1 MAEAKATQADSKE
14 YIIPLRREWLKI
26 PRYRRAG
33 RAIKAIKEYIA
44 KHMKVPDRNTKL
56 VRVDMYLNQEVW
68 FKGRKSPPAKIKVK
82 AHKEGDTIIVELAE
96 MPKELAFQKA
106 RHEKRH
112 KPAETPKAPAPTGVK
127 SEEVAEEKTEEE
139 KKEES
144 EKGKA
149 TEIQHAKDAKM
160 QANVQKHTIKQ
171 EKTQQPVRK
180 ALKK

>member
-1 MAEAKATQADSKE
+1 MAEAKATPTDSKE

-44 KHMKVPDRNTKL
+44 KHMKVPDRNTDL

-82 AHKEGDTIIVELAE
+82 AHKEGDTIVVELAE
-96 MPKELAFQKA
+96 MPKELEFQKA

-112 KPAETPKAPAPTGVK
+112 KPAEQPKAAPAPA
-127 SEEVAEEKTEEE
+127 EAPAEEKTEEE
-139 KKEES
+139 KKDEE

-149 TEIQHAKDAKM
+149 TEIQHAKDAQM
-160 QANVQKHTIKQ
+160 QAKAQKHTIKQ

>member
-1 MAEAKATQADSKE
+1 MAEAKTTTPGESKE

-26 PRYRRAG
+26 PRYKRAG

-44 KHMKVPDRNTKL
+44 KHMKVPDRNTDL

-96 MPKELAFQKA
+96 MPKELEFQKA

-112 KPAETPKAPAPTGVK
+112 KPADQPKAPVVKEAPV
-127 SEEVAEEKTEEE
+127 EEKTEEE
-139 KKEES
+139 KKDEE
-144 EKGKA
+144 EKGKS

-160 QANVQKHTIKQ
+160 QAKAQKHTIKQ
-171 EKTQQPVRK
+171 EKVQQPVRK